1 LFKNKNQPKKSSE
14 NVTSASRP
22 AIDTATEELA
32 ISSIE
37 GLHIYDESDN
47 ILNIDDDDP
56 FINKNPVFV
65 SQKPVQ
71 PQLLIF
77 LLIIKIENSVNS
89 FMKNIHDWNTVFTEV
104 HKC

>member
-65 SQKPVQ
+65 SQKKVINF
-71 PQLLIF
+71 LINNQNRKF
-77 LLIIKIENSVNS
+77 SQQFYEKYTWLEYSIYGS
-89 FMKNIHDWNTVFTEV
+89 T
-104 HKC
+104 

>member
-1 LFKNKNQPKKSSE
+1 MPPKKKIIDNAKNLIKIDDLFKNKNQPEKSSE

-65 SQKPVQ
+65 SQETNNNN
-71 PQLLIF
+71 
-77 LLIIKIENSVNS
+77 IKV
-89 FMKNIHDWNTVFTEV
+89 
-104 HKC
+104 